1 MGEKNYEA
9 PMNQSFTTEELQE
22 ILRWYI
28 ELSDDAEADMDV
40 VLHVMKEVDKQE
52 QEHDTELSTETQAA
66 LERFRKRRE
75 QLRSNNNTL
84 DISPNQPSHRTAP
97 DKPRRSVRRFGRVLT
112 KVAGTA
118 AAMVMLFFSGI
129 GIANAAGYDA
139 WSAVASW
146 TEDIFT
152 FRERGGNLEVNVP
165 TSHEPDGSG
174 SYASLQDALD
184 AYGIT
189 SPIAPKWIPKEYA
202 AESVTAITTECGA
215 SILALYVSNEK
226 SPDTDQNKAIYVN
239 INFDRSG
246 EGNLHVQKES
256 DDPELY
262 TVNGVEHYIMTNTGD
277 LVATW
282 QREDCDCVIGG
293 NSLSARNLKTIID
306 SIYWRH

>member
-40 VLHVMKEVDKQE
+40 VLHVMEEVDKQE
-52 QEHDTELSTETQAA
+52 QEHDTELNAETQAA
-66 LERFRKRRE
+66 LERFRRRRE

-84 DISPNQPSHRTAP
+84 DIAPNQPSHRTAP
-97 DKPRRSVRRFGRVLT
+97 DKTHRSGRRFVRVAT
-112 KVAGTA
+112 KTIGAV
-118 AAMVMLFFSGI
+118 AAMVMLFFSCI
-129 GIANAAGYDA
+129 GIADAAGYDA
-139 WSAVASW
+139 WNKVASW

-152 FRERGGNLEVNVP
+152 FRDRGGNLEVSVP
-165 TSHEPDGSG
+165 TSHEPNGTG

-189 SPIAPKWIPKEYA
+189 EQIAPKWIPKEYA
-202 AESVTAITTECGA
+202 AESVTAITTESGA
-215 SILALYVSNEK
+215 SISALYVSDEK
-226 SPDTDQNKAIYVN
+226 VQATGQNKAIYVN

-246 EGNLHVQKES
+246 EGYLHVQKES
-256 DDPELY
+256 DDPEVY
-262 TVNGVEHYIMTNTGD
+262 MVHDVEHYIMTNAED

-282 QREDCDCVIGG
+282 RREDCDCFIGG
-293 NSLSARNLKTIID
+293 NSFSSSDLKTIID

>member
-9 PMNQSFTTEELQE
+9 PMNQSFTTEELHE

-52 QEHDTELSTETQAA
+52 HDAELNTETQAA

-75 QLRSNNNTL
+75 QLRSNSNTL
-84 DISPNQPSHRTAP
+84 DIAPNQPSHTAVP

-112 KVAGTA
+112 KVAGTVA
-118 AAMVMLFFSGI
+118 AVVMLFFSCI

-139 WSAVASW
+139 WNAVASW

-189 SPIAPKWIPKEYA
+189 SPIAPKWIPNEYS
-202 AESVTAITTECGA
+202 AESVTATTTAYGA
-215 SILALYVSNEK
+215 SISAIYISQEKQPGADVPKGIVVNIVFDLSDGMDYQAEKNKSNPEVYEK
-226 SPDTDQNKAIYVN
+226 S
-239 INFDRSG
+239 
-246 EGNLHVQKES
+246 
-256 DDPELY
+256 
-262 TVNGVEHYIMTNTGD
+262 GVEHYIMSSTVNLAAVWQQGSCKCGISSNSISVKD
-277 LVATW
+277 LKA
-282 QREDCDCVIGG
+282 
-293 NSLSARNLKTIID
+293 IID
-306 SIYWRH
+306 SIYWRS